1 MRLKSGWIFRLVLS
15 ASVPFAL
22 VACGSD
28 EPTAEDY
35 DDVAA
40 AVAPLVVGD
49 NGDTASMD
57 DALSVSTG
65 DLAPGLTRSGEGSVR
80 GSRGGVSYSYDVSCL
95 DGAGDAQT
103 SCNSETDTASVN
115 VAWDGDFNTLRYDT
129 SLSRTGSWTLTGITG
144 ATAVLDGE
152 GTFDVD
158 SEFQSLDGN
167 RRRTYMLSYAAEY
180 EGVLIDTATR
190 QAVGG
195 RAFFE
200 IAADRTA
207 SNRFRDVEA
216 SFDIEADVTFN
227 DDGSATLIL
236 DGERIYELES
246 NSSGVEVSVN
256 PS

>member
-1 MRLKSGWIFRLVLS
+1 MKLKSRWILQLVIS
-15 ASVPFAL
+15 ASMPLAL

-28 EPTAEDY
+28 EPTEEDY
-35 DDVAA
+35 DDVAT

-57 DALSVSTG
+57 DAFSASTG

-80 GSRGGVSYSYDVSCL
+80 GTRGGVSYSYDVSCL
-95 DGAGDAQT
+95 DAAGNVQA
-103 SCNSETDTASVN
+103 SCSSETDTASVS
-115 VAWDGDFNTLRYDT
+115 VAWDGGFNTLRYDT
-129 SLSRTGSWTLTGITG
+129 SVSRTGSWTLTGITG

-152 GTFDVD
+152 GTFEVD

-167 RRRTYMLSYAAEY
+167 RMRTYKLSYAAEY

-190 QAVGG
+190 QAAGG

-216 SFDIEADVTFN
+216 SFDIEADLTFN
-227 DDGSATLIL
+227 ADGSATLIL
-236 DGERIYELES
+236 DGERTYELET
-246 NSSGVEVSVN
+246 NVSGVEVSFE